1 MSLKKLRQRQ
11 VVRSLQLT
19 FQLINSN
26 GSTNDDNDNVNK
38 QAGQEKFHA
47 LGPIYYR
54 EANGALL
61 VYDVTSP
68 DSLRKVRD
76 WVKELNKMLG
86 KDNIRLAIIGNKLD
100 LLTQNDQKCPQN
112 NVIIKEA
119 MQFTNELMN
128 AKHYLTSA
136 KLNQGIGEAF
146 ISLSKRMIEQAKKS
160 AKRDDRSSARLRKLK
175 TISVADDGDRDRDE
189 SDNHSNLRFG
199 SRGVDLNAANQKTGS
214 CQCWK

>member
-1 MSLKKLRQRQ
+1 MLCEHVQKIDY
-11 VVRSLQLT
+11 LT
-19 FQLINSN
+19 RIISN
-26 GSTNDDNDNVNK
+26 PFATTNK

-86 KDNIRLAIIGNKLD
+86 KDNIKLAIIGNKVD
-100 LLTQNDQKCPQN
+100 LLSASELKSPQSN
-112 NVIIKEA
+112 AIIREA
-119 MQFTNELMN
+119 IQFTNELMN

-146 ISLSKRMIEQAKKS
+146 TSLSKRMIEQAKKQLAS
-160 AKRDDRSSARLRKLK
+160 RDDEGIARSRKLK
-175 TISVADDGDRDRDE
+175 TISVAADE
-189 SDNHSNLRFG
+189 EDTNYNGGLRS
-199 SRGVDLNAANQKTGS
+199 SRCVDLNAGNRRANS